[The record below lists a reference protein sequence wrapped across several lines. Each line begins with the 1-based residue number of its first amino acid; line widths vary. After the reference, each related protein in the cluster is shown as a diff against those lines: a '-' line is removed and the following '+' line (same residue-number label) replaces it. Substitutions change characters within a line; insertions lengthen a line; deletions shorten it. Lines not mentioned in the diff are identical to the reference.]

1 MKIVRLTSFLRET
14 APRIPRALERARQ
27 GLRERLVARPVILWL
42 IVCALLAWTA
52 VQSARI
58 VKPRVIGPFA
68 GSASDFDDYL
78 NAAER
83 LLRGEDPYRLD
94 QIENAARAVSETGVG
109 GANIWELLTG
119 MRGVGSYLYPP
130 FTAFSLGPLAGLEY
144 PAAAAIYQAI
154 AWLALV
160 GFLWMS
166 HRLVR
171 GPDASARRTAALFAA
186 AVGMLLVL
194 RFLLDNAS
202 NGNIG
207 FLIIFL
213 TGAGLYA
220 GFQTG
225 RLAEFGGGFL
235 IGVAAGVKVTPG
247 FLGFAFVA
255 GRRWLAI
262 AGCAAGLAF
271 ALAIPATL
279 IGWQENLALF
289 ETWNAFILKTYSETV
304 FVRSWANNQSI
315 AGALGKLFVP
325 HSDPLQFSYG
335 LPLFFQNRN
344 PTAEEFALLR
354 SIARATNAALYCGLA
369 ILSVATALKF
379 ARRRRLRLA
388 RGETP
393 WTPLEE
399 LRQPSM
405 SAFLMAILL
414 VSLAGAGVSWYHAYS
429 ALLVPVVFRLGA
441 IFDGTHPL
449 EAADRPWIFVLGFFG
464 CLFSLLPE
472 ALRDGLSIYSVFAWC
487 AAGLAIERGRRAL
500 RVESA

>member
-1 MKIVRLTSFLRET
+1 MKIARLTSFLRET
-14 APRIPRALERARQ
+14 APRIPRALERARE
-27 GLRERLVARPVILWL
+27 GLRERLAARPAILWL
-42 IVCALLAWTA
+42 IVCLLLAWTA
-52 VQSARI
+52 LQSARI

-78 NAAER
+78 KASER

-94 QIENAARAVSETGVG
+94 QIEDAARAVHESGVG
-109 GANIWELLTG
+109 GANIWEILTG

-144 PAAAAIYQAI
+144 PLAAAIYQAI

-160 GFLWMS
+160 GFLYMS
-166 HRLVR
+166 YRLVR
-171 GPDASARRTAALFAA
+171 GADATARRTAALLAA
-186 AVGMLLVL
+186 AGGMVFLM

-207 FLIIFL
+207 FLIILL
-213 TGAGLYA
+213 TGAGLYS
-220 GFQTG
+220 GFQDR

-255 GRRWLAI
+255 GRRWLAL

-271 ALAIPATL
+271 TLVIPATL
-279 IGWQENLALF
+279 VGWERNLALF
-289 ETWNAFILKTYSETV
+289 ETWNAFILKTYNETV

-325 HSDPLQFSYG
+325 HSDPLQFNYG
-335 LPLFFQNRN
+335 LPFFFRSRN
-344 PTAEEFALLR
+344 PTPEEFALLR
-354 SIARATNAALYCGLA
+354 SIARAANAALYCGLA
-369 ILSVATALKF
+369 VLSVATALKF

-388 RGETP
+388 RGDAP

-405 SAFLMAILL
+405 SAFLMAIIL

-441 IFDGTHPL
+441 IFDESHPV
-449 EAADRPWIFVLGFFG
+449 ESADRPWMLTLGFFG
-464 CLFSLLPE
+464 CVFSLLPE

>member
-1 MKIVRLTSFLRET
+1 MKIARLTSFLRET
-14 APRIPRALERARQ
+14 APRIPRALD
-27 GLRERLVARPVILWL
+27 GVRERLAARPRVLFL
-42 IVCALLAWTA
+42 AVCVLLAVVA

-58 VKPRVIGPFA
+58 VKPRAAGPFS

-78 NAAER
+78 NASER
-83 LLRGEDPYRLD
+83 LVRGEDPYRLG
-94 QIENAARAVSETGVG
+94 QIEAAARAVGETGVG

-130 FTAFSLGPLAGLEY
+130 FTAFTLAPLTGLDY
-144 PAAAAIYQAI
+144 PVAAAIYQSI

-160 GFLWMS
+160 AFLLLNY
-166 HRLVR
+166 RLLR
-171 GPDASARRTAALFAA
+171 GGAAPARRTAALFAA
-186 AVGMLLVL
+186 AAALLVLL

-207 FLIIFL
+207 FFIILL
-213 TGAGLYA
+213 TGAGLYF
-220 GFQTG
+220 GFQGG
-225 RLAEFGGGFL
+225 RLAEFIGGFL

-247 FLGFAFVA
+247 FLGCAFVA

-262 AGCAAGLAF
+262 VGCVAGLAF
-271 ALAIPATL
+271 SLAIPATL
-279 IGWQENLALF
+279 IGWDRNAALF
-289 ETWNAFILKTYSETV
+289 EAWNAFILKTYNQTV

-335 LPLFFQNRN
+335 LPFFFKERN
-344 PTAEEFALLR
+344 PTADEFALLR
-354 SIARATNAALYCGLA
+354 SIARAANAALYCGLA

-379 ARRRRLRLA
+379 VRRRQLRLA
-388 RGETP
+388 RGEAP

-405 SAFLMAILL
+405 TAFLMAIIL

-429 ALLVPVVFRLGA
+429 ALLVPAVFRLGA
-441 IFDGTHPL
+441 IFDGSHPW
-449 EAADRPWIFVLGFFG
+449 EPADRGWLIVLGVFG
-464 CLFSLLPE
+464 CLYSLFPE